1 MNSFHPRP
9 AIRGAVYIPARA
21 FNAAQMWRHYDG
33 AEVRRDLGYART
45 VHLNAL
51 RVWVSYEYWRMEP
64 DRFARAFE
72 DFLAAA
78 AERGLGVLPSL
89 FENCGV
95 PPTEANLWNADLRT
109 AMCVQ
114 SPDRDEVM
122 RRPERWDPPGEF
134 VDWFMGRHG
143 DDARLVGVE
152 VVNEPGPATAAF
164 ARAMFRRAAARR
176 GRVPLTIGSVS
187 LPDNAWFLD
196 LGMDTLQYH
205 DNFPPSVEDLRR
217 GLDRAVE
224 LAGIVEKPVWLTE
237 VQRVRTV
244 SGWGDQPVPAAE
256 LGPDLASVL
265 PAVQIRRRL
274 VLLVADAQAGLPA
287 AAAREGDDQ
296 RALPRGR
303 RGVEPRRRARRGRR
317 PVVRRARAARAAGLD
332 AGGGRM
338 KSAGPAIGR
347 RP

>member
-1 MNSFHPRP
+1 MSSFHPRP

-51 RVWVSYEYWRMEP
+51 RVWVSYEHWRMEP

-122 RRPERWDPPGEF
+122 RRPERWGAPGEF

-265 PAVQIRRRL
+265 PAVREYAVGWFFWSLMLKPAYLPPQRAKGTINGL
-274 VLLVADAQAGLPA
+274 FHEDGAVWSLADARAVAGDPSFAAPERRERPA
-287 AAAREGDDQ
+287 WM
-296 RALPRGR
+296 RG
-303 RGVEPRRRARRGRR
+303 
-317 PVVRRARAARAAGLD
+317 AG
-332 AGGGRM
+332 A
-338 KSAGPAIGR
+338 
-347 RP
+347 